1 MRFLRFRGVFLFQHA
16 QSSLSYCTLESQT
29 QSLENLNQAFEG
41 ASLFEGIGLDTWQ
54 TSRLVSM
61 SRTFSGAVNFNG
73 DLGNWDTSKVTSMG
87 ASFRN
92 AEKFTGRGSIS
103 EWSVPKVT
111 TFKAPVW
118 RTFCFFNFRTYISS
132 STHSTYNRHCRL
144 RRYVSRR

>member
-1 MRFLRFRGVFLFQHA
+1 M
-16 QSSLSYCTLESQT
+16 
-29 QSLENLNQAFEG
+29 
-41 ASLFEGIGLDTWQ
+41 
-54 TSRLVSM
+54 SM